1 MSGIISDASHDE
13 FLVASAVPVAGSH
26 RAGTL
31 DDARGMLQADVTL
44 VDRSIYAAAVCG
56 NAVGVQRWL
65 ARNPA
70 LATTPGGP
78 NDWDALTW
86 CCFSRWLRDEPVRSA
101 DFVTVARALIN
112 AGASVNT
119 GFTDEQH
126 GPNTQ
131 FESALYGAAGVAF
144 CAPLTALLLHHGAD
158 PNDEEVPYHAAE
170 HYAHDVVTELLR
182 APVPLTR
189 DSLATLLLRK
199 CDWHDLQGVE
209 QLLRHGADPNHPG
222 RWPFTPLMQAL
233 RRDNDLAI
241 IEALLDAGADAAR
254 TLNGASATSLA
265 AWHGRTD
272 ALQVFAERGV
282 ELPHEGL
289 DAVAVD
295 VTLGD
300 TMGVRARLFADQD
313 LRDTFMWRLPEFLC
327 RCAGNGSLA
336 PLSVLLQLAPS
347 PEVRWTE
354 GDGYWHIPPNSTAL
368 DVAVLR
374 RQTAAERLIREFAAG
389 VD

>member
-1 MSGIISDASHDE
+1 
-13 FLVASAVPVAGSH
+13 
-26 RAGTL
+26 
-31 DDARGMLQADVTL
+31 
-44 VDRSIYAAAVCG
+44 
-56 NAVGVQRWL
+56 
-65 ARNPA
+65 
-70 LATTPGGP
+70 
-78 NDWDALTW
+78 
-86 CCFSRWLRDEPVRSA
+86 
-101 DFVTVARALIN
+101 
-112 AGASVNT
+112 
-119 GFTDEQH
+119 
-126 GPNTQ
+126 
-131 FESALYGAAGVAF
+131 
-144 CAPLTALLLHHGAD
+144 
-158 PNDEEVPYHAAE
+158 
-170 HYAHDVVTELLR
+170 
-182 APVPLTR
+182 
-189 DSLATLLLRK
+189 
-199 CDWHDLQGVE
+199 
-209 QLLRHGADPNHPG
+209 
-222 RWPFTPLMQAL
+222 
-233 RRDNDLAI
+233 
-241 IEALLDAGADAAR
+241 
-254 TLNGASATSLA
+254 
-265 AWHGRTD
+265 
-272 ALQVFAERGV
+272 V

>member
-13 FLVASAVPVAGSH
+13 FLVVSAVPVAGSH
-26 RAGTL
+26 PAGTL

-44 VDRSIYAAAVCG
+44 VDRSIYAAAVWG

-101 DFVTVARALIN
+101 DFVTVARALID
-112 AGASVNT
+112 AGASANT

-144 CAPLTALLLHHGAD
+144 CAPLTALLFHHGAD
-158 PNDEEVPYHAAE
+158 PNDEDVPYHAAE

-222 RWPFTPLMQAL
+222 LWPFTPLMQAL

-254 TLNGASATSLA
+254 TLNGASATLLA

-272 ALQVFAERGV
+272 AMQLFAERGV

-295 VTLGD
+295 VALGD
-300 TMGVRARLFADQD
+300 TIGVRARLAAD
-313 LRDTFMWRLPEFLC
+313 LEVREAFMQRLPEFLC

-336 PLSVLLQLAPS
+336 PLSVLLQVAPS
-347 PEVRWTE
+347 PEVRWAV
-354 GDGYWHIPPNSTAL
+354 GDGYWQIPPNSSAL
-368 DVAVLR
+368 DVAVR
-374 RQTAAERLIREFAAG
+374 RKQAAAERLIREFAAG
-389 VD
+389 ME